1 VTLLHNALV
10 VTGIVVLAYF
20 AVLNLI
26 LLIFTAIAWRQVTH
40 HARAK
45 VYGGAEEA
53 FSSPL
58 TPAISV
64 LMPAFN
70 EQAGIIESV
79 RSLVRLRYSQHEVI
93 VINDGSTDETL
104 SKLQREFDLV
114 PVRKVLRDSIPVRPI
129 RTIYISRRHPELTV
143 IDKENGGKADAL
155 NTGLNAARHPYICS
169 VDADAL
175 LDEDALLYV
184 AKPILDDP
192 ERTVATGG
200 IVRIANGCRVED
212 GMVKEVGL
220 PKSRLATLQVVEY
233 FRAFLIGRV
242 GWSEIDSLLIIS
254 GAFGLFR
261 RSFLEAV
268 GGYWTETVGED
279 VELVVRLHGY
289 LRKRG
294 EDYRIAFVPHPV
306 CWTEVPEDW
315 GTLIRQRR
323 RWQRGLGEALWRHR
337 GMIGRPRYGMLGL
350 VAIPYFLVFELFGPV
365 IELFGYLAL
374 PLAVATG
381 RLSTSF
387 LWAGLILAILFG
399 LLLSIAAVALE
410 EFSFRR
416 HRSSR
421 EVSRTLAYAVLENFG
436 FRQVMGVARLIG
448 LVDLVRRRQRWGL
461 MRRRGFGRVQLANE
475 ATSLTD
481 ARVPPRPAP
490 DRRSTG
496 PGDSGTSGPPL
507 LSRRFRVVLR
517 LAVAA
522 ELAGVAVSMLHAT
535 TGLGST
541 GRDAAFT
548 GWIYPALYLLPAAFC
563 IARAWVGRGE
573 RLAWL
578 ALGAGL
584 VVAGTRWLHQ
594 GLVVHE
600 LDSAAHTPIN
610 AALGAGFYLVTAVGL
625 ILLLRLRAPD
635 HRKILWLDGLGAAL
649 TVAALAAFIV
659 IEPIAADGTGTLS
672 MLATYPV
679 VPIGDLVL
687 LVLVA
692 IGMASLGWRPDRAW
706 ALVGAA
712 FMIWVAADSV
722 YLHLAAEGT
731 SSRGTLLK
739 SGWLAAACVLGY
751 AAWRDPGT
759 ARAKRGESTI
769 ALVAPLLFAGAALMV
784 LAYGSFHRVHGRENA
799 AAVLLAS
806 AALLVPL
813 VRSGLSLAEQC
824 RLRAAASADPLTG
837 LMNYSGFHSLIES
850 EIERAQRSG
859 GKFCVLTYK
868 LDGLKRLN
876 ELRGHREGDRQL
888 RRLAEAIRSSV
899 RATDTPARIAGAE
912 FAVVFPATSRV
923 GAQAAAERLKR
934 LVAVLD
940 EPVAVTVGVA
950 EWPMDGPGKERL
962 LRRADVGLPESNL
975 RQPAG
980 TAGATLV

>member
-1 VTLLHNALV
+1 MRLLHNALV

-70 EQAGIIESV
+70 EEAGIIESV

-104 SKLQREFDLV
+104 TKLQREFDLV
-114 PVRKVLRDSIPVRPI
+114 AVRKVLRDSIPVRPI

-155 NTGLNAARHPYICS
+155 NTGLNTARHPYVCA

-220 PKSRLATLQVVEY
+220 PKNRLATLQVVEY

-279 VELVVRLHGY
+279 VELVVRLHSY

-323 RWQRGLGEALWRHR
+323 RWQRGLGEAIWRHR
-337 GMIGRPRYGMLGL
+337 AMIGRPRYGMLGL
-350 VAIPYFLVFELFGPV
+350 VALPYFLVFELFGPV

-374 PLAVATG
+374 PLAVALG
-381 RLSTSF
+381 QLSTSF
-387 LWAGLILAILFG
+387 LWAGLILAVLFG

-421 EVSRTLAYAVLENFG
+421 EVGRTLAYAVVENFG
-436 FRQVMGVARLIG
+436 FRQIMGVARLIG
-448 LVDLVRRRQRWGL
+448 LVDLIRRRQRWGL
-461 MRRRGFGRVQLANE
+461 MRRRGFGSVQLAKE
-475 ATSLTD
+475 AARLTG
-481 ARVPPRPAP
+481 ASVPPRSAP
-490 DRRSTG
+490 DRRTAS
-496 PGDSGTSGPPL
+496 PGDNNSGTSRPPL
-507 LSRRFRVVLR
+507 LSRRFRVFLR
-517 LAVAA
+517 LAVTA
-522 ELAGVAVSMLHAT
+522 EVAGVAVSMLHAI

-548 GWIYPALYLLPAAFC
+548 GWIYPALYLLPAGFC
-563 IARAWVGRGE
+563 IARGWVGRDE

-578 ALGAGL
+578 AVGAGVVVTGAGL
-584 VVAGTRWLHQ
+584 LDH
-594 GLVVHE
+594 GLVLHGVDRAVHTAIR
-600 LDSAAHTPIN
+600 AAV
-610 AALGAGFYLVTAVGL
+610 GAGFYLVTAVGL
-625 ILLLRLRAPD
+625 MLLLRLRARGRP
-635 HRKILWLDGLGAAL
+635 RILWLDGLGAAL
-649 TVAALAAFIV
+649 ALAALAAFIV
-659 IEPIAADGTGTLS
+659 SESMAAHGTRTLS

-687 LVLVA
+687 LAVVA
-692 IGMASLGWRPDRAW
+692 IGVASMGWRPDRAW

-712 FMIWVAADSV
+712 FVIKVAADSV
-722 YLHLAAEGT
+722 YLYLAAEGA
-731 SSRGTLLK
+731 SSRGTLLE
-739 SGWLAAACVLGY
+739 SGWLAAACLLGY
-751 AAWRDPGT
+751 AAWRDPGA
-759 ARAKRGESTI
+759 ARAKRGEASM
-769 ALVAPLLFAGAALMV
+769 ALVAPLFFAVAALMV
-784 LAYGSFHRVHGRENA
+784 LVYGSFHRMHGRENA
-799 AAVLLAS
+799 AIVLLAG
-806 AALLVPL
+806 AALLVSL
-813 VRSGLSLAEQC
+813 VRSALSLAEQR
-824 RLRAAASADPLTG
+824 RLRAAAFADALTG
-837 LMNYSGFHSLIES
+837 LMNYSGFHSLVEN
-850 EIERAQRSG
+850 EIERAQRTG
-859 GKFCVLTYK
+859 GKFSVLTYK

-888 RRLAEAIRSSV
+888 QRLADAIRSSI
-899 RATDTPARIAGAE
+899 RAADIPARIAGAE
-912 FAVVFPATSRV
+912 FAVVFPATSGA
-923 GAQAAAERLKR
+923 GAQSAAQRLKR

-940 EPVAVTVGVA
+940 EPVEVTVGVA
-950 EWPMDGPGKERL
+950 EWPTDGPGKERL
-962 LRRADVGLPESNL
+962 LRRADIALHESD
-975 RQPAG
+975 Q
-980 TAGATLV
+980 GAVLV